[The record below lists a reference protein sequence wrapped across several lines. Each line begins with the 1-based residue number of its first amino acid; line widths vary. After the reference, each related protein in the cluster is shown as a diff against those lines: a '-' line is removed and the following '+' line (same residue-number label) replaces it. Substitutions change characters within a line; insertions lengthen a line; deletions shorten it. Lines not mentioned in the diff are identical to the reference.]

1 MNEIHSLIASSGQWF
16 YLLAFVWTA
25 LEGETFI
32 IFAGFAAQQGY
43 LNIEAL
49 FISAWLGSLTGDQV
63 CFFLGRYF
71 GTHFLNRSASFA
83 QHITRA
89 TTILER
95 YAVLFILGYRFM
107 YGIRNVSSI
116 AIGMSQFSW
125 KRFAFWNVIA
135 AFIWAGLFSG
145 FGYFFGDVIKH
156 LPKSTIASGVQ
167 MSMLAILALFIM
179 ILALRVIITRIVK
192 KTGKKMDLDKTL

>member
-1 MNEIHSLIASSGQWF
+1 MTDIHALIASSGQWF

-49 FISAWLGSLTGDQV
+49 FVSAWLGGLTGDQV

-71 GTHFLNRSASFA
+71 GTRFLNHSASFT
-83 QHITRA
+83 QHIKRA
-89 TTILER
+89 MDILER
-95 YAVLFILGYRFM
+95 YAILFILSYRFM

-145 FGYFFGDVIKH
+145 FGYFFGDIIEH
-156 LPKSTIASGVQ
+156 LPQSKIVSGVQ
-167 MSMLAILALFIM
+167 MSMLAILVLFVM
-179 ILALRVIITRIVK
+179 ILVLRVIIVRIQK
-192 KTGKKMDLDKTL
+192 QHW